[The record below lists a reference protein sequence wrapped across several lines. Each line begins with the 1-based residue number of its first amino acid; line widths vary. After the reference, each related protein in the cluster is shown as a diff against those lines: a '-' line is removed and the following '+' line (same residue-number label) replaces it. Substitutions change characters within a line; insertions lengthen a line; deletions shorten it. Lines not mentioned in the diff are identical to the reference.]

1 MAAPQAHLAGALRM
15 TDGWSWC
22 NRCETVLVSIVA
34 LCIASVCASVT
45 VQIVSRTIG
54 VAFMVWMDEV
64 TRVAILWATFLG
76 SAVGV
81 RRNAHFVIAL
91 LVDSLP
97 PRIGQSMRA
106 VIRLVVLIVVLLLL
120 WTGWQ
125 LSVIALGRVYPIS
138 RISQTWG
145 FASVPVGAMFMLLF
159 LCEQYAARERKGSV
173 EQSC

>member
-1 MAAPQAHLAGALRM
+1 
-15 TDGWSWC
+15 
-22 NRCETVLVSIVA
+22 
-34 LCIASVCASVT
+34 
-45 VQIVSRTIG
+45 
-54 VAFMVWMDEV
+54 MVWMDEV

-97 PRIGQSMRA
+97 PQIGRSMRA

-159 LCEQYAARERKGSV
+159 LCEQYGARERKGSV